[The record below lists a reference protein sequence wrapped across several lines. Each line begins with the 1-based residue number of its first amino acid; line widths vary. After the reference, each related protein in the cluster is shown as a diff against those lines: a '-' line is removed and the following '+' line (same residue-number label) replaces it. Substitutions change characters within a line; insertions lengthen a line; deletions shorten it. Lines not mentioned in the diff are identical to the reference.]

1 MGIKVFTELASVEFE
16 NSKKFTKKLQHDITN
31 NDTGENGKP
40 QQQIKNERR
49 QRNNATLDELR
60 VNMTQDKRRTKR
72 YNMETGASNWLTCLP
87 IIDLGYHL
95 NKEQFWDAIWI
106 RYGWTLPRL
115 PSI

>member
-72 YNMETGASNWLTCLP
+72 YNMET
-87 IIDLGYHL
+87 
-95 NKEQFWDAIWI
+95 
-106 RYGWTLPRL
+106 
-115 PSI
+115 